1 VLAKWLATAD
11 ILSGGRV
18 AVNVV
23 SGWFADEFRQMGE
36 PWLEHDERYRRSAE
50 FIQALREI
58 WTKDQANL
66 AGDFYRLRDYN
77 QQPKPHAVEG
87 RFGLLRIEA
96 AKGRPVLKSVRV
108 VYSDGN
114 ERVVRM
120 ERVLGGKRA
129 TAIVQLSGS
138 QIDHVVV
145 NTDPK
150 SKGTYVVQG
159 APVGG
164 GVASR

>member
-1 VLAKWLATAD
+1 MLAAAAT
-11 ILSGGRV
+11 
-18 AVNVV
+18 VV
-23 SGWFADEFRQMGE
+23 SAAPSKEETGE
-36 PWLEHDERYRRSAE
+36 RVSYNGERPRTSTATPDGEWVEIASATP
-50 FIQALREI
+50 ASHGREYI
-58 WTKDQANL
+58 T
-66 AGDFYRLRDYN
+66 
-77 QQPKPHAVEG
+77 VEG

-108 VYSDGN
+108 VYSDGK

-120 ERVLGGKRA
+120 ERALGGKRA

-150 SKGTYVVQG
+150 SKGSYVVQG

>member
-1 VLAKWLATAD
+1 MLAAAA
-11 ILSGGRV
+11 S
-18 AVNVV
+18 VV
-23 SGWFADEFRQMGE
+23 SAAPAKEETGERVSYSGEAKPTSATPEADWVELASPTPASHG
-36 PWLEHDERYRRSAE
+36 
-50 FIQALREI
+50 REYI
-58 WTKDQANL
+58 TVD
-66 AGDFYRLRDYN
+66 
-77 QQPKPHAVEG
+77 G
-87 RFGLLRIEA
+87 RFSLLRIDA

-108 VYSDGN
+108 VYTDGN

-129 TAIVQLSGS
+129 TAIVSLSGS

-159 APVGG
+159 ARVGS